1 MEMEADLDMETEAQL
16 DSKTIG
22 RLEEQSGLLLRI
34 YRSELAK
41 DPASRATGTSRSNM
55 IALRHT
61 INQIYGKAAALDV
74 ANALGCAAIAE
85 VGLLN
90 E

>member
-16 DSKTIG
+16 DSNTIE

-34 YRSELAK
+34 YRAELAK

-61 INQIYGKAAALDV
+61 INQIYGEAAALDV
-74 ANALGCAAIAE
+74 ANSVGGAASLE
-85 VGLLN
+85 VGPVN

>member
-16 DSKTIG
+16 DSKTSE

-34 YRSELAK
+34 YQAEFAK

-61 INQIYGKAAALDV
+61 INQIYGEAAALSV
-74 ANALGCAAIAE
+74 AIAE
-85 VGLLN
+85 DCSANLEVGPLA